1 MGSQLQCCTNKSH
14 IKMVSKSLAS
24 VFILVIAATSVQS
37 RSLIS
42 GLLRSIVQEVKAE
55 VKAAKAGPIAHPFG
69 AKTETVYKNKNKAD
83 DDCDDC
89 DDCDDAN
96 DCGDSG
102 CCPYPVDDC
111 DADTLFICCDSCTG
125 NICGASEWAC
135 EQDAKNSL
143 ACQNRNRMRF
153 LKTIVIEN

>member
-1 MGSQLQCCTNKSH
+1 MGSQLQGCTNKSH
-14 IKMVSKSLAS
+14 IIMVSKSLAS

-37 RSLIS
+37 RSPIS

-69 AKTETVYKNKNKAD
+69 AKTEVVYKNKNKD
-83 DDCDDC
+83 DDD
-89 DDCDDAN
+89 

-125 NICGASEWAC
+125 NICGTSEWAC

-143 ACQNRNRMRF
+143 ASEQEQDEVPQDYRH
-153 LKTIVIEN
+153 